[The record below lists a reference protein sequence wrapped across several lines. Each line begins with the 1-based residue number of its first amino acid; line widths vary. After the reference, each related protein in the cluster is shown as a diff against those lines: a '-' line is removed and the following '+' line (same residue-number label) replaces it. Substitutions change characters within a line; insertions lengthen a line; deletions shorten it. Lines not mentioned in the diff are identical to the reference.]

1 MSLAQLQP
9 LLVSTYPYMFEKK
22 RIESLEVCPMF
33 HDGFQ
38 CFKIESEIYK
48 RIGYIV
54 NSQVDKSQYII
65 LTHINNVYLYSLKT
79 IVDTIHTMSNP
90 SVVVFQFFKIVSNFS
105 RFVSNFSRL
114 FPIFQDCANSIL
126 LRVLLEAP
134 QIG

>member
-1 MSLAQLQP
+1 
-9 LLVSTYPYMFEKK
+9 MFEKK

-65 LTHINNVYLYSLKT
+65 LTHINNVFLYSLNT
-79 IVDTIHTMSNP
+79 FVDTVHTMSNP

-114 FPIFQDCANSIL
+114 FPIFQDCFQFFKT
-126 LRVLLEAP
+126 AP
-134 QIG
+134 TQFCSGSC